1 MDAKVKRRV
10 RPALLA
16 GIILLGPAGVPLA
29 AAATPPIS
37 SAPVSSEAP
46 AMWPPSP
53 ELLAQGAGAVIGF
66 GAFSLF
72 VAPEAAVAGGV
83 AGLLGGRVMAAAL
96 AGMGAVAGTYAYDM
110 WTGLPLEHGYLWH
123 RGGFIAGIAAGVAI
137 FGVLGY
143 PAGEAGTWSG
153 WAANRAAL
161 LGTGLIGAWTADRW
175 YAGQ

>member
-72 VAPEAAVAGGV
+72 VAPEAAAAGGV

-96 AGMGAVAGTYAYDM
+96 AGMGAVAGTYAYDPKSGS
-110 WTGLPLEHGYLWH
+110 WL
-123 RGGFIAGIAAGVAI
+123 IASVGRIV
-137 FGVLGY
+137 
-143 PAGEAGTWSG
+143 GTVWDG
-153 WAANRAAL
+153 ANCC
-161 LGTGLIGAWTADRW
+161 GAFASPC
-175 YAGQ
+175 G